1 MPGLL
6 FCLCH
11 PFTLCVRLCH
21 GPATVVTYYC
31 RVSSLCSMVRKTST
45 YLGTQQALPSP
56 QAVSPIVYSR

>member
-11 PFTLCVRLCH
+11 PLALCVWLCH
-21 GPATVVTYYC
+21 GPAIVTYYC
-31 RVSSLCSMVRKTST
+31 RASSLYSMARETST

-56 QAVSPIVYSR
+56 QTVSPIVYSR